1 MKLQNGIIKF
11 MKELSI
17 YDTMQLVL
25 LQNKIHIE
33 LMKRKQDYILRSE
46 TSVSKK
52 PTSAEG
58 T

>member
-11 MKELSI
+11 MKELSV

-33 LMKRKQDYILRSE
+33 LMKRKQKFKE
-46 TSVSKK
+46 SKERK
-52 PTSAEG
+52 WNQIKDG
-58 T
+58 KKNY